1 MTRWRPVALAAAAGA
16 AAVAGC
22 GAPEGDGPDVDS
34 TFVEALAELHLA
46 DARAA
51 LDTTRRDPAF
61 AESLRA
67 RALAAHGLDS
77 AALAERVD
85 GLAGD
90 PDLAR
95 ATYDALD
102 ARLSLERQGVSQTQ

>member
-1 MTRWRPVALAAAAGA
+1 MSVRAAVLAVGVAGA
-16 AAVAGC
+16 ALGC
-22 GAPEGDGPDVDS
+22 GAPEGEAPAVDS
-34 TFVEALAELHLA
+34 TLVEALAELHLA

-61 AESLRA
+61 AESLRT
-67 RALAAHGLDS
+67 RALAAHDLDS
-77 AALAERVD
+77 AALAARLNR
-85 GLAGD
+85 LARD

-102 ARLSLERQGVSQTQ
+102 AHLSLERQGLPQTP